1 MEAAPRAPAGWPAVA
16 KAGTLLLRLA
26 KGIAVLVLIILL
38 NFLLIRLAPGDPVQV
53 MAGEAGAADAM
64 FIAQLREQFML
75 DRPWYVQLGK
85 YLWDVAHFDLGYS
98 YRQHAPVAELIWER
112 LPATLLLTGTAFVF
126 AIVSGI
132 ALGVLAGMR
141 ARKFADWLVSGL
153 SLLFFATPLF
163 WLSLL
168 MVMAFSVWLGWFPSS
183 GMETVGASLTGW
195 DRVLDIAQH
204 LFLPAL
210 TLGLFYM
217 AIYARMTRAS
227 VLEVKNL
234 DYVRTAV
241 AKGVKPRLV
250 VRRHILRNALPPII
264 TLAGMQAGQL
274 LGGAVLTETV
284 FAWPG
289 IGRLAFDALLQRDYT
304 VLLGVFFMASLMVI
318 VFNWLTDLLHG
329 LVDPRTESVR

>member
-1 MEAAPRAPAGWPAVA
+1 MDAVQSTRGAWRGLGKLGAVLLRVA
-16 KAGTLLLRLA
+16 KGL
-26 KGIAVLVLIILL
+26 AVLALIILL
-38 NFLLIRLAPGDPVQV
+38 NFMLIRLAPGDPVQV
-53 MAGEAGAADAM
+53 MAGEAGASDAM
-64 FIAQLREQFML
+64 FMAKLREQFLL

-85 YLWDVAHFDLGYS
+85 YLLDVARFDLGYS
-98 YRQHAPVAELIWER
+98 YRQHAPVAQLIWER

-126 AIVSGI
+126 AVTSGI
-132 ALGVLAGMR
+132 GLGVLAGMR
-141 ARKFADWLVSGL
+141 ARSFIDKVVSGL

-168 MVMAFSVWLGWFPSS
+168 MVLAFSVWLGWFPSS
-183 GMETVGASLTGW
+183 GMETVGASLRGW
-195 DRVLDIAQH
+195 ARVVDIAHH
-204 LFLPAL
+204 LTLPAL

-227 VLEVKNL
+227 VLDVRNL
-234 DYVRTAV
+234 DYVRTAI
-241 AKGVKPRLV
+241 AKGVKPHLV

-289 IGRLAFDALLQRDYT
+289 IGRMAFDALLQRDYM
-304 VLLGVFFMASLMVI
+304 VLLGVFFMTSVMVI
-318 VFNWLTDLLHG
+318 VFNALTDVFRG
-329 LVDPRTESVR
+329 LVDPRTEAVR